1 MQKYMTEKY
10 MLSHKQGIDI
20 THPYH
25 YHWDSG
31 GMKDEVETY

>member
-1 MQKYMTEKY
+1 MQKYMTEVFD

-20 THPYH
+20 THPYP
-25 YHWDSG
+25 WDSG